1 MDVENEVK
9 KIFSEV
15 FPMMSKE
22 EFRWDKKQNEYE
34 NWDSFAH
41 LHLITLAEER
51 FCITLSMDESTS
63 INSAKRLVDCIRS
76 HK

>member
-22 EFRWDKKQNEYE
+22 QFRWDKKQSEYE

-41 LHLITLAEER
+41 LHLITLTEER
-51 FCITLSMDESTS
+51 FGITLSMDESTS
-63 INSAKRLVDCIRS
+63 IDSAKRLADCIRS
-76 HK
+76 HQ